1 MRNYD
6 FATIF
11 KMKANF
17 PLSDIELNIE
27 DDIIEKA
34 EQIESGSSF
43 KSINEVEK
51 NLWVARMEE
60 NDEQIETEMQLSGSK
75 VKSFTCE
82 CSIFKKDMICAHVAA
97 SLMVLRRRKIQ
108 DKERKEALKTPK
120 REVLEA
126 PTKLTIPHILKRIE
140 SNQLIEFIADYARND
155 KQFALALKTRF
166 TGDLMEGNFVEH
178 YKSLIDTTLKA
189 AKNPKGKLTPKGWL
203 QFFTLLDEL
212 KQKAEVYF
220 KKGELNDSFEL
231 IKLSLPLIH
240 RYLRSYDSPHTKLLR
255 RQVLFFEILRLL
267 TPTTRRGYSEL
278 LISPE
283 LSENIFNF
291 MLAEYTT
298 NVKFKFSDMLF
309 EWLIQNVYTN
319 VELEKVLQVI
329 ENQIVVQRG
338 NFDIQ
343 DRLMTQKIQL
353 LQKNG
358 RVEDA
363 SKMILSVST
372 SPEILLFAI
381 QTAIDNGDFVLAK
394 SLCLNG
400 LDIFKSSIIALEQIE
415 ELLLKIAQNTRDTEG
430 VLKYAEKR
438 YLKTLQW
445 EYFLLLKEFGID
457 LAQIKMIT
465 QTIENLHYRVEKRD
479 ALAGIYFHEKQYDKL
494 IELIKNLQS
503 LELLKRFG
511 LELWKID
518 NESGF
523 ELHKQIIY
531 EYLFT
536 HLGRPP
542 AQRIRTILDSHIE
555 NKGWALADLI
565 ITALKNDF
573 PERYSLKEE
582 FDDMLLEYEK
592 KQMLN
597 KIGY

>member
-17 PLSDIELNIE
+17 PLADIELNIE

-34 EQIESGSSF
+34 EQIESSSSF

-51 NLWVARMEE
+51 NLWVARIDE
-60 NDEQIETEMQLSGSK
+60 NNELIETEIQLSGSK

-97 SLMVLRRRKIQ
+97 SLMVLRRRKVQ
-108 DKERKEALKTPK
+108 DKEQKEALKIPK
-120 REVLEA
+120 REVSEA

-140 SNQLIEFIADYARND
+140 TNQLIEFIADYARND

-178 YKSLIDTTLKA
+178 YKSLIETTLKA

-240 RYLRSYDSPHTKLLR
+240 RYLRSYDSPHTKLYR
-255 RQVLFFEILRLL
+255 RQVLFFEIL
-267 TPTTRRGYSEL
+267 RGYSEL

-309 EWLIQNVYTN
+309 EWLIRNVYTN
-319 VELEKVLQVI
+319 SELEKVLQVI
-329 ENQIVVQRG
+329 ENQVLVQRG
-338 NFDIQ
+338 NFDVQ
-343 DRLMTQKIQL
+343 DRLMTQKIQM

-358 RVEDA
+358 RVEEA

-381 QTAIDNGDFVLAK
+381 QTAIDNGDLVLAK
-394 SLCLNG
+394 SLCMNG
-400 LDIFKSSIIALEQIE
+400 LDIFKSSTIALEQIE

-445 EYFLLLKEFGID
+445 EYFLLLKEFGIAPAR
-457 LAQIKMIT
+457 LKNIVQI
-465 QTIENLHYRVEKRD
+465 IENLPYRIEKRD

-494 IELIKNLQS
+494 IEMIKNLQS

-518 NESGF
+518 NDSGF

-542 AQRIRTILDSHIE
+542 AQRIRTILESHIE
-555 NKGWALADLI
+555 NKGRTLSDLI

-597 KIGY
+597 KIG

>member
-17 PLSDIELNIE
+17 PLADIELNIE

-34 EQIESGSSF
+34 EQIESSSSF

-51 NLWVARMEE
+51 NLWVARIDE
-60 NDEQIETEMQLSGSK
+60 NNELIETEIQLSGSN

-82 CSIFKKDMICAHVAA
+82 CLIFKKDMICAHVAA
-97 SLMVLRRRKIQ
+97 SLMVLRRRKVQ
-108 DKERKEALKTPK
+108 DKEQKEALKIPK
-120 REVLEA
+120 REVSEA

-140 SNQLIEFIADYARND
+140 TNQLIEFIADYARND

-178 YKSLIDTTLKA
+178 YKSLIETTLKA

-240 RYLRSYDSPHTKLLR
+240 RYLRSYDSPHTKLYR
-255 RQVLFFEILRLL
+255 RQFLFFEIL
-267 TPTTRRGYSEL
+267 RGYSEL

-309 EWLIQNVYTN
+309 EWLIRNVYTN
-319 VELEKVLQVI
+319 PELEKVLQVI
-329 ENQIVVQRG
+329 ENQVLVQRG
-338 NFDIQ
+338 NFDVQ
-343 DRLMTQKIQL
+343 DRLMTQKIQM

-358 RVEDA
+358 RVEEA

-381 QTAIDNGDFVLAK
+381 QTAIDNGDLVLAK
-394 SLCLNG
+394 SLCMNG
-400 LDIFKSSIIALEQIE
+400 LDIFKSSTIALDQIE
-415 ELLLKIAQNTRDTEG
+415 ELLLKIAENTRDTEG

-445 EYFLLLKEFGID
+445 EYFLLLKEFGIAPAR
-457 LAQIKMIT
+457 LKNIVQI
-465 QTIENLHYRVEKRD
+465 IENLPYRIEKRD

-494 IELIKNLQS
+494 IEMIKNLQS

-518 NESGF
+518 NDSGF

-542 AQRIRTILDSHIE
+542 AQRIRTILESHIE
-555 NKGWALADLI
+555 NKGRTLSDLI

-597 KIGY
+597 KIG

>member
-17 PLSDIELNIE
+17 PLADIELNIE

-34 EQIESGSSF
+34 EQIISGSSF
-43 KSINEVEK
+43 KAINEVEK
-51 NLWVARMEE
+51 NLWVGRMDE
-60 NDEQIETEMQLSGSK
+60 NDELIETEIQLSGSK

-108 DKERKEALKTPK
+108 DKEQKEALKIPK
-120 REVLEA
+120 REVSEA

-140 SNQLIEFIADYARND
+140 TNQLIEFIADYARND

-220 KKGELNDSFEL
+220 KKGELQDSFEL

-240 RYLRSYDSPHTKLLR
+240 RYLRSYDSPHTKLYR
-255 RQVLFFEILRLL
+255 RQVLFFEIL
-267 TPTTRRGYSEL
+267 RGYSEL

-291 MLAEYTT
+291 MLTEYTT
-298 NVKFKFSDMLF
+298 NVKFKFSDILF
-309 EWLIQNVYTN
+309 EWLIRNIYTKT
-319 VELEKVLQVI
+319 ELEKVLQVI
-329 ENQIVVQRG
+329 ENQILVQRG
-338 NFDIQ
+338 NFDVQ

-358 RVEDA
+358 RVEEA

-381 QTAIDNGDFVLAK
+381 QTAIDNGDLVLAK
-394 SLCLNG
+394 SLCMNG
-400 LDIFKSSIIALEQIE
+400 LEIFKSSTIALEQIE

-445 EYFLLLKEFGID
+445 EYFLLLKEFGIAPAR
-457 LAQIKMIT
+457 LKNIVQI
-465 QTIENLHYRVEKRD
+465 IENLPYRIEKRD

-494 IELIKNLQS
+494 IEMIKNLQS

-518 NESGF
+518 NDSGF

-542 AQRIRTILDSHIE
+542 AQRIRTILESHIE
-555 NKGWALADLI
+555 NKGWALSDLI

-597 KIGY
+597 KIG

>member
-17 PLSDIELNIE
+17 PLADIELNIE

-34 EQIESGSSF
+34 EQIESSSSF

-51 NLWVARMEE
+51 NLWVARIDE
-60 NDEQIETEMQLSGSK
+60 NNELIETEIQLSGSK

-97 SLMVLRRRKIQ
+97 SLMVLRRRKVQ
-108 DKERKEALKTPK
+108 DKEQKEALKIPK
-120 REVLEA
+120 REVSEA

-140 SNQLIEFIADYARND
+140 TNQLIEFIADYARND

-178 YKSLIDTTLKA
+178 YKSLIETTLKA

-240 RYLRSYDSPHTKLLR
+240 RYLRSYDSPHTKLYR
-255 RQVLFFEILRLL
+255 RQFLFFEIL
-267 TPTTRRGYSEL
+267 RGYSEL

-309 EWLIQNVYTN
+309 EWLIRNVYTN
-319 VELEKVLQVI
+319 PELEKVLQVI
-329 ENQIVVQRG
+329 ENQVLVQRG
-338 NFDIQ
+338 NFDVQ
-343 DRLMTQKIQL
+343 DRLMTQKIQM

-358 RVEDA
+358 RVEEA

-381 QTAIDNGDFVLAK
+381 QTAIDNGDLVLAK
-394 SLCLNG
+394 SLCMNG
-400 LDIFKSSIIALEQIE
+400 LDIFKSSTIALDQIE
-415 ELLLKIAQNTRDTEG
+415 ELLLKIAENTRDTEG

-445 EYFLLLKEFGID
+445 EYFLLLKEFGIAPAR
-457 LAQIKMIT
+457 LKNIVQI
-465 QTIENLHYRVEKRD
+465 IENLPYRIEKRD

-494 IELIKNLQS
+494 IEMIKNLQS

-518 NESGF
+518 NDSGF

-542 AQRIRTILDSHIE
+542 AQRIRTILESHIE
-555 NKGWALADLI
+555 NKGRTLSDLI

-597 KIGY
+597 KIG

>member
-17 PLSDIELNIE
+17 PLADIELNIE

-34 EQIESGSSF
+34 EQIESSSSF

-51 NLWVARMEE
+51 NLWVARIDE
-60 NDEQIETEMQLSGSK
+60 NNELIETEIQLSGSK

-97 SLMVLRRRKIQ
+97 SLMVLRRRKVQ
-108 DKERKEALKTPK
+108 DKEHKEALKIPK
-120 REVLEA
+120 REISEA

-140 SNQLIEFIADYARND
+140 TNQLIEFIADYARND

-178 YKSLIDTTLKA
+178 YKSLIETTLKA

-240 RYLRSYDSPHTKLLR
+240 RYLRSYDSPHTKLYR
-255 RQVLFFEILRLL
+255 RQVLFFEIL
-267 TPTTRRGYSEL
+267 RGYSEL

-309 EWLIQNVYTN
+309 EWLIRNVYTN
-319 VELEKVLQVI
+319 SELEKVLQVI
-329 ENQIVVQRG
+329 ENQVLVQRG
-338 NFDIQ
+338 NFDVQ
-343 DRLMTQKIQL
+343 DRLMTQKIQM

-358 RVEDA
+358 RVEEA

-381 QTAIDNGDFVLAK
+381 QTAIDNGDLVLAK
-394 SLCLNG
+394 SLCMNG
-400 LDIFKSSIIALEQIE
+400 LDIFKSSTIALEQIE

-445 EYFLLLKEFGID
+445 EYFLLLKELGIAPAR
-457 LAQIKMIT
+457 LKNIVQI
-465 QTIENLHYRVEKRD
+465 IENLPYRIEKRD

-494 IELIKNLQS
+494 IEMIKNLQS

-518 NESGF
+518 NDSGF

-542 AQRIRTILDSHIE
+542 AQRIRTILESHIE
-555 NKGWALADLI
+555 NKGRTLSDLI

-597 KIGY
+597 KIG